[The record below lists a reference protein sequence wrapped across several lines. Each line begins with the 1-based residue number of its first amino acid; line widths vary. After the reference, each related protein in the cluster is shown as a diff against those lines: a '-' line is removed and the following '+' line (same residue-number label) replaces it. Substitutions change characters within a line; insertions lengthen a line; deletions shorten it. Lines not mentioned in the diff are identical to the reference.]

1 MRKLLFILSVL
12 TIVSCCPAES
22 TETITVGTS
31 TIKTTETIKIPSVR
45 IDIVKTGSYFYH
57 FTYEGHEYITNYG
70 CDFIYHIPSCPC
82 RNRVTSILDVDS
94 SLETSSL
101 FDN

>member
-1 MRKLLFILSVL
+1 MRRLLFILGVL
-12 TIVSCCPAES
+12 IMVSCCPTES
-22 TETITVGTS
+22 VGTIT
-31 TIKTTETIKIPSVR
+31 IETNKEETLEIPSTR
-45 IDIVKTGSYFYH
+45 IDVRRTGSYFH
-57 FTYEGHEYITNYG
+57 QFTYKGHEYITNYG
-70 CDFIYHIPSCPC
+70 CDFIYHMPSCPC